1 MARSGIRY
9 EEVQNA
15 AETLLGRGL
24 NPTIQ
29 RVRELL
35 GTGSNTTISEHL
47 RNWQQQMAAAPRAV
61 LPPAM
66 PETVAT
72 AVDTFWKTAVQHAE
86 TAFEAHRLAA
96 EQAVAAAEQARDEA
110 AAEQARWQTAAR
122 ELQQELDSSRASAR
136 SLADRLLVEQERRA
150 SAELA
155 VQAAEQRIQAAA
167 ETVAQIRA
175 ETTARVGRLET
186 TLEQLRTDME
196 QRLTEAQQRFE
207 LEHQHGEASEAR
219 WLALLD
225 QARSEQRAE
234 RQSFATERQDW
245 TRQETLWR
253 EQREAQQRENGALNA
268 ALQAHVTAA
277 RERQDVLMAE
287 LAQIRAQLQESEAKY
302 LENVRETEGLR
313 GELRGAQEERKRLQQ
328 QLDARS
334 TATKRATTTGTSAR
348 KRQPD

>member
-155 VQAAEQRIQAAA
+155 VQTAEQRVQAAA

-207 LEHQHGEASEAR
+207 LERQHGEASEAR

-253 EQREAQQRENGALNA
+253 EQREAQQRENA
-268 ALQAHVTAA
+268 ALQAHVTAD